1 MRLDPPTNAERCAV
15 RRALLHVADELG
27 IDAHEPLARAL
38 FIARAGL
45 VARELVDD
53 LVRADRQHH
62 GLRYREIG
70 IAFGI
75 TMQSAHLRFRDH
87 RS

>member
-1 MRLDPPTNAERCAV
+1 MRLDPPTNAERGVV

-27 IDAHEPLARAL
+27 SDPHEPLATAL

-62 GLRYREIG
+62 GLRYRETG
-70 IAFGI
+70 TAFGI
-75 TMQSAHLRFRDH
+75 TMQSAHLRFRDP
-87 RS
+87 RP